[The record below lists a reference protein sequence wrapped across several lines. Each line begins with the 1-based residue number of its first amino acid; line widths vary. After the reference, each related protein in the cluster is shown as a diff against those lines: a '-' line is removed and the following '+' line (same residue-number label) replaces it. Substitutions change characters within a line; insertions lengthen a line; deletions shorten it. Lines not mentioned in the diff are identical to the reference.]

1 MTGLWFSPVSSTNK
15 TDCHDIA
22 EILLKVALN
31 TIKLNQNQT
40 KSVKL
45 EFLMWFREGGGGYIT
60 DPPLFL
66 NIDNEEQL
74 YSTIYEHIDLLI
86 VKKSD
91 NIVLENS

>member
-1 MTGLWFSPVSSTNK
+1 
-15 TDCHDIA
+15 
-22 EILLKVALN
+22 
-31 TIKLNQNQT
+31 
-40 KSVKL
+40 
-45 EFLMWFREGGGGYIT
+45 MWFREGGGGYIT